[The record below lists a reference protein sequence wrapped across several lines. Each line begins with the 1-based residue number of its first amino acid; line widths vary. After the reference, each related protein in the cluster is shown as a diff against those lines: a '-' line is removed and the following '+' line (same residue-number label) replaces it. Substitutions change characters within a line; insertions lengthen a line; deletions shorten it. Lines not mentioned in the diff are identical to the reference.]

1 MTISE
6 LQKKLSVTQWKHM
19 GVGGWFQRMYHV
31 RLDLI
36 APLMVR
42 RHVLI
47 PDGISHVVVEFPD
60 INVLYWMPRY
70 LRRHQIL
77 LRKTNHCCTSKGL
90 EKAGR
95 FSQKPS
101 RDCVLLWDY
110 GYRFGTAILMSNS
123 VCMVYTI
130 LCDRAWLPKNR
141 SIRYSRYHSV
151 KHTN

>member
-1 MTISE
+1 MTVSE
-6 LQKKLSVTQWKHM
+6 LQQKLSVTRREHM
-19 GVGGWFQRMYHV
+19 GVGGRFQRIYYV

-47 PDGISHVVVEFPD
+47 TDGISHVVVEFSNM
-60 INVLYWMPRY
+60 NVLYWMSKH
-70 LRRHQIL
+70 LHIL

-101 RDCVLLWDY
+101 RDCVSLWDY
-110 GYRFGTAILMSNS
+110 EYRFGTAILMSNS

-130 LCDRAWLPKNR
+130 LCDRARLPKNR
-141 SIRYSRYHSV
+141 SIRCSRYHSV
-151 KHTN
+151 KHTK